1 MAYLSSSAATKLTSR
16 TLTLALLR
24 NPALLFLHGFS
35 SSFSSTTSSDPPP
48 ASDRSSDSAQARPLR
63 GEHAKRPPSLDE
75 TICHMMFRR
84 PWTTRLQNS
93 IRFICPVFEQPLVL
107 AVLRRAGDR
116 DPNRALSFFRW
127 VEKTGFRHDPLT
139 YSEIISILSRSSM
152 LNHARC
158 LLLDDMPKRLVSRDE
173 QMFVDLIAAYG
184 RAGIP
189 QEAVKLF
196 RRLPELGVDR
206 TLRSY
211 DALFKA
217 ILRRGRVLM
226 AKRVFNSMIRDGV
239 LPAVSTYNILI
250 WGFCLSMKMETA
262 TRFFSEM
269 RERGFSPD
277 VVTYNTLLNGWVRA
291 KKMDEAHKVFDEIVA
306 VGLIPNSVTYNL
318 LIKGHVSCGNVDDG
332 IRLFDEMRAKEIT
345 TTERTYAALLPGLC
359 DDAER
364 TAAALKVF
372 KEMAERKMTPKD
384 KSIFFRLITSMCRA
398 GDSDSALDMHRLMDR
413 FRVSL
418 DSKHYSIMIESL
430 CNGGKFEQAV
440 EMLNELLEKGILLG
454 LDSLPVEASAY
465 NPIIEY
471 LSFHGHTSK
480 AETFFR
486 QLMKRGV
493 DDKIA
498 FNHLIRGHAKE
509 GNPEPAFE
517 VLKIMNRRGVESDAD
532 AYELL
537 IDSFLKKREPADAKT
552 VLDSMVEQ
560 GHLPSPALFRSVMSA
575 LFDDGRVQ
583 TASRVM
589 KIMIEKG
596 VKENLDMTQKILE
609 ALLIRGHVEEA
620 IGRINLMIMNGCM
633 PDLDSLVGFL
643 CENEQPIAAL
653 KLVDFALERDYDVS
667 FSSYDRLLDAL
678 YIADKILPAYS
689 ILCKIKAKGGVVDN
703 KGCENLIKTL
713 NTQGHTKQADIL
725 SRILSG
731 NTVFEKK
738 RARRMEAQAY

>member
-1 MAYLSSSAATKLTSR
+1 MAYLCSSAVTKLTSK
-16 TLTLALLR
+16 TLTLAVLH
-24 NPALLFLHGFS
+24 NPALFFLNGLS
-35 SSFSSTTSSDPPP
+35 SSFSSSTSSDPPP
-48 ASDRSSDSAQARPLR
+48 SVDRSPNSTHVRPLR

-93 IRFICPVFEQPLVL
+93 IRFLVPVFEQPVVL

-116 DPNRALSFFRW
+116 DPDRALQFFRW
-127 VEKTGFRHDPLT
+127 VEKTGFHHDRHT

-158 LLLDDMPKRLVSRDE
+158 LLLDDMPKRLVPRDE

-206 TLRSY
+206 TVRSY

-226 AKRVFNSMIRDGV
+226 AKRVFNSMNHDGV
-239 LPAVSTYNILI
+239 PPAVSTYNILI

-262 TRFFSEM
+262 KRFFSEM
-269 RERGFSPD
+269 KERGFPQD
-277 VVTYNTLLNGWVRA
+277 VITYNTLLNGWVRA
-291 KKMDEAHKVFDEIVA
+291 KKMDEAQKVFDEIVA
-306 VGLIPNSVTYNL
+306 TGLVPNSVTYNL
-318 LIKGHVSCGNVDDG
+318 MIKGHVSCGNVDDG
-332 IRLFDEMRAKEIT
+332 IRLFDDMKAKELTI
-345 TTERTYAALLPGLC
+345 TERTYAALMPGLC
-359 DDAER
+359 DDVNR

-372 KEMAERKMTPKD
+372 KEMAEMRMTPKD

-398 GDSDSALDMHRLMDR
+398 GDLDGALDVHRLIYR
-413 FRVSL
+413 FQIPL
-418 DSKHYSIMIESL
+418 DSKHYSVLIESL
-430 CNGGKFEQAV
+430 CNGAKFEQAM
-440 EMLNELLEKGILLG
+440 EMLDELLEKGILLG
-454 LDSLPVEASAY
+454 LESLPVEASAY
-465 NPIIEY
+465 NPMIEY
-471 LSFHGHTSK
+471 LSYHGHTLK

-486 QLMKRGV
+486 QLMKRGI

-498 FNHLIRGHAKE
+498 FNHLIHGHAKE

-517 VLKIMNRRGVESDAD
+517 ILKIMNRRGIESDAD

-537 IDSFLKKREPADAKT
+537 IDSFLKKSEPADAKT
-552 VLDSMVEQ
+552 VFDSMVEQ
-560 GHLPSPALFRSVMSA
+560 GHLPSPGLFRSVMVA

-596 VKENLDMTQKILE
+596 VTENMDMAQKILE

-620 IGRINLMIMNGCM
+620 IGRINLMIMNGCT
-633 PDLDSLVGFL
+633 PDLDSLVVSM
-643 CENEQPIAAL
+643 CDNEQPIAAL
-653 KLVDFALERDYDVS
+653 KVVDFVLERDYDIS

-678 YIADKILPAYS
+678 YSADKILPAYS

-703 KGCENLIKTL
+703 KGCETIIKTL

-731 NTVFEKK
+731 NTVLEKK
-738 RARRMEAQAY
+738 RVKRMAV